1 MSTNWID
8 RYVAQVGRSLPQNKR
23 SDIEKEIRSLI
34 EDMLEDRGQ
43 SEGRAVD
50 EEMTLAVLQ
59 EMGEPEKVAAGYLP
73 EKYLIGPRLY
83 PLFTLVLKVVL
94 IAMAGIALFGLVV
107 SISKEPMLP
116 ADALKA
122 AGMVL
127 LEYIGTALQILGNI
141 VLVFAILQWA
151 WPKLEVDLHDG
162 KWNPRDLEPVE
173 DPLRVKRFEK
183 LWDIVFA
190 LVGLLLFNFYSQ
202 YVGIYSFTDRFQHGQ
217 WSFVPVLADGFFRY
231 LPWFN
236 AAWLLSIALNII
248 LMRRGRWDMP
258 TRWASI
264 GLSLYN
270 IALCS
275 SILITGPQKLFSIPS
290 AALTVFTPEVSEVL
304 VTLAKQGLVS
314 LLGLIIVLEGIKI
327 GQTLWRMFKK

>member
-8 RYVAQVGRSLPQNKR
+8 RYVAQVGRSLPQSKR
-23 SDIEKEIRSLI
+23 ADIEKEIRSLL
-34 EDMLEDRGQ
+34 EDMLDDR
-43 SEGRAVD
+43 SKAEGREVD
-50 EEMTLAVLQ
+50 EEMTLAVLK

-73 EKYLIGPRLY
+73 ERYLIGPRLY
-83 PLFTLVLKVVL
+83 PLFTLVLRIVL
-94 IAMAGIALFGLVV
+94 IVVAGVALFGLVV
-107 SISKEPMLP
+107 SISKQPMLP
-116 ADALKA
+116 AEALKA
-122 AGMVL
+122 AGMAI

-151 WPKLEVDLHDG
+151 WPKLEVDLHG
-162 KWNPRDLEPVE
+162 EKWNPKELEPVE

-202 YVGIYSFTDRFQHGQ
+202 YVGIYNFTDGK
-217 WSFVPVLADGFFRY
+217 WSFYPVLADGFFRY

-236 AAWLLSIALNII
+236 AAWLLGIALNIV
-248 LMRRGRWDMP
+248 LMRRGRWELP

-275 SILITGPQKLFSIPS
+275 SILITGPQKLFSIGS
-290 AALTVFTPEVSEVL
+290 LTLTGITPEVSELL
-304 VTLAKQGLVS
+304 VTLARQGIVVVLALV
-314 LLGLIIVLEGIKI
+314 IVLEVVKI
-327 GQTLWRMFKK
+327 VQTQLRIFKK